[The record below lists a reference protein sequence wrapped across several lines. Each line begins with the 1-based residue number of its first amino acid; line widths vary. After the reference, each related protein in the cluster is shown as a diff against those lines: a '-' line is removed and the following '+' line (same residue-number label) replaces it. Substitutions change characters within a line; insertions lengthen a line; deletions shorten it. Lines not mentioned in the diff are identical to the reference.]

1 MTETAPIAD
10 GAKSAPPRGIVVIGA
25 SAGGVEALTGV
36 AASLPADLPFA
47 VLVVLHM
54 PPSAPSVLAKIL
66 DRSGPLPAHTAAH
79 ADILEEGHIYVAIPD
94 HHLLVFDHRTVLSEG
109 PTENGFR
116 PAINALF
123 RSAALAY
130 GPRAIGVLMSGV
142 LDDGVLGLAAI
153 RARGGITVAQDP
165 DDALF
170 ADMPANALAAG
181 VVDER
186 VQADGLGCLLL
197 KLAEREFEEGE
208 MDLDPKM
215 VLENKIAMGPR
226 FSTTFDSELLGPP
239 SGYVCPDCNGSLMS
253 VSNTSYRCR
262 VGHAWSPD
270 ALLRA
275 RDVEVENAMWV
286 ALRSLQEKSRL
297 SRKLA
302 ANVGHGVLFERYT
315 ALAEEAE
322 RAVQVLGERLT
333 EAYTDPDVED
343 VS

>member
-1 MTETAPIAD
+1 MTEPPPVAEDHGTL
-10 GAKSAPPRGIVVIGA
+10 PPRGVVVIGA
-25 SAGGVEALTGV
+25 SAGGVQAVTEA

-47 VLVVLHM
+47 VLVALHM
-54 PPSAPSVLAKIL
+54 PASVPSVLAKIL
-66 DRSGPLPAHTAAH
+66 DRCGPLPAHTAAH
-79 ADILEEGHIYVAIPD
+79 GDILREGRIYVAIPD
-94 HHLLVFDHRTVLSEG
+94 HHLLVLNHHTALSEG

-130 GPRAIGVLMSGV
+130 GPRAVGVLMSGV

-165 DDALF
+165 ADALF
-170 ADMPANALAAG
+170 AAMPVNALAAG
-181 VVDER
+181 VVDEQ
-186 VQADGLGCLLL
+186 VEAGGLGRLLL
-197 KLAEREFEEGE
+197 KLAEREFEEKV
-208 MDLDPKM
+208 MDPDPKM
-215 VLENKIAMGPR
+215 ELENKIAMGPR

-239 SGYVCPDCNGSLMS
+239 SGYICPDCNGSLML
-253 VSNTSYRCR
+253 VSETSYRCR

-275 RDVEVENAMWV
+275 RDVEIEGALWV

-302 ANVGHGVLFERYT
+302 ANVGQGPLFERYT

-322 RAVQVLGERLT
+322 HAVKVLGERLT
-333 EAYTDPDVED
+333 AAYSDSEAED
-343 VS
+343 VG